1 MPVQEGR
8 EERQGPR
15 GGAQRGTEELLK
27 LKFLPVHLVGPPVN
41 VGPAAALRRS
51 LYSRTGLDRNP
62 ISSQR
67 SNETA

>member
-1 MPVQEGR
+1 MLGQEGR

-15 GGAQRGTEELLK
+15 ERAQRGTEELLK

-41 VGPAAALRRS
+41 VGPAAPLRS
-51 LYSRTGLDRNP
+51 LCPRTGLGRNN

-67 SNETA
+67 SNETV